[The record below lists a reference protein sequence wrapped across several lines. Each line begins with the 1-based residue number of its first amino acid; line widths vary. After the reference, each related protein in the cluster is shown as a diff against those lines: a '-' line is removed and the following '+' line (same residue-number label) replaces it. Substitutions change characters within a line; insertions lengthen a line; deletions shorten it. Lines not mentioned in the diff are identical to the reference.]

1 MTPSVAPQCMPAV
14 NMAPGHGMPGN
25 LSSNQ
30 VVLPDDKQTK
40 PKPVKRT
47 KRLPKPPGQ
56 QGLTKKMQQHLLQQQ
71 QQQYLAQQSGMLFGQ
86 QQPQQVFYQQQ
97 QQQQHQQRA
106 LSGQAGMP
114 PQQQQG
120 LVFIIITLSFK
131 QILHDIL
138 ELIKSNFRT
147 NQIKCC
153 FFFFSFLF
161 HENLVLSNELKK
173 VE

>member
-1 MTPSVAPQCMPAV
+1 MAGMTPSGVPHSMPAV

-47 KRLPKPPGQ
+47 KRLTKPPGQ
-56 QGLTKKMQQHLLQQQ
+56 QGLTKKMQQHLMQQQ

-86 QQPQQVFYQQQ
+86 QQQQQVFYQQQ
-97 QQQQHQQRA
+97 QQHQQQRT

-131 QILHDIL
+131 RIQHDIL
-138 ELIKSNFRT
+138 ESGN
-147 NQIKCC
+147 
-153 FFFFSFLF
+153 
-161 HENLVLSNELKK
+161 
-173 VE
+173 

>member
-1 MTPSVAPQCMPAV
+1 MAGMTPSGVPHSMPAV

-47 KRLPKPPGQ
+47 KRLTKPPGQ
-56 QGLTKKMQQHLLQQQ
+56 QGLTKKMQQHLMQQQ

-86 QQPQQVFYQQQ
+86 QQQQQVFYQQQ
-97 QQQQHQQRA
+97 QQQQQRT

-131 QILHDIL
+131 RIQHDIL
-138 ELIKSNFRT
+138 ESGN
-147 NQIKCC
+147 
-153 FFFFSFLF
+153 
-161 HENLVLSNELKK
+161 
-173 VE
+173 